1 MKSIISSALFVA
13 AAVIALCSVAP
24 AAAAARVAP
33 QIVGGWKPIKDASD
47 PHIQELGGWA
57 VAEHVKKANDGLR
70 FGKVVSGEEQVV
82 SGMNYKLVIEAT
94 NGDGKSGTY
103 GAAVYEQ
110 EWTKTRQLLSFE
122 PAN

>member
-1 MKSIISSALFVA
+1 MRSIFSCALIVA

-24 AAAAARVAP
+24 TGAAYVAP
-33 QIVGGWKPIKDASD
+33 EIVGGWNPIKDVND

-94 NGDGKSGTY
+94 GRDGKSGTY

-110 EWTKTRQLLSFE
+110 EWTKTRQLLAFE

>member
-1 MKSIISSALFVA
+1 MRSIISSVLIVA
-13 AAVIALCSVAP
+13 TAVVALCSIAP
-24 AAAAARVAP
+24 AAAALAEP
-33 QIVGGWKPIKDASD
+33 EIVGGWNPIKDVSD
-47 PHIQELGGWA
+47 PHIQELGRWA
-57 VAEHVKKANDGLR
+57 VAEHVKKVNDGLR

-94 NGDGKSGTY
+94 GPDGKSGTY

-110 EWTKTRQLLSFE
+110 EWTKTRQLLAFE

>member
-1 MKSIISSALFVA
+1 MRSIFSCALIVA

-24 AAAAARVAP
+24 TGAAYVAP
-33 QIVGGWKPIKDASD
+33 EIVGGWNPIKDVND

-82 SGMNYKLVIEAT
+82 SGMNYKLVIEVT
-94 NGDGKSGTY
+94 GRDGKSVPY

-110 EWTKTRQLLSFE
+110 EWTKTRQLLAFE